1 MNSPC
6 PSLDPLEIKW
16 ELKRHSCFLS
26 TAILNLRGHHMIQW
40 LEVSASFTRSSSPIA
55 LTSNYDSFC
64 IVKLKCLV
72 DYCNL
77 FLKVSDVKASML
89 LSVWSWSSSPFP
101 CTKLQE
107 PPTVPSC
114 FCRQHQIKEPS
125 PDHSV
130 FCKFTWAL
138 TVCCSNEECRAK
150 QRRHSNLLSALLPHI
165 LHSSFKA

>member
-16 ELKRHSCFLS
+16 ELKRHSCFLG
-26 TAILNLRGHHMIQW
+26 TAIVNLLGYHMIQG
-40 LEVSASFTRSSSPIA
+40 LEVSACFTRSSSPIA

-72 DYCNL
+72 DYYNL
-77 FLKVSDVKASML
+77 FFKVSDGKAWMFP
-89 LSVWSWSSSPFP
+89 SVCSWSSLHFP
-101 CTKLQE
+101 RTKLQG
-107 PPTVPSC
+107 PLTVPSC

-130 FCKFTWAL
+130 FCKFTRAL
-138 TVCCSNEECRAK
+138 PVCCSNKECRAK
-150 QRRHSNLLSALLPHI
+150 QQRHSNLLSALFPHI
-165 LHSSFKA
+165 LHFSFKT